1 MPIAAPEQ
9 QPSADYRYAH
19 AMVAWMDRFAAW
31 PVVVLSL
38 ALAIFSFID
47 SGASFEHPVLLLSL
61 NFVFSAFTALVIT
74 LWIGRSY
81 LINNC
86 PGLLLLGCGALIWGL
101 SGTIAAAAGMWF
113 SPDNRFNT
121 NVLVT
126 IHNTSVWLS
135 ALYHLVGTAFSYAP
149 YEASWTPRRWLIVAY
164 LGTVILSVLITVTTL
179 LGLTPIF
186 FLPDQGG
193 TLTRQVVLGSAIL
206 MFLLAAILL
215 QAIARRD
222 GVPFAR
228 WYSLA
233 LLLFA
238 AGLFAVFLQ
247 KTNGSLLGW
256 MGRVAQY
263 VGGLYMLAAVF
274 RRGGEEARPV
284 MFSLKQGATIGVMQ
298 RFGIAL
304 AIAVASTAAAVA
316 VRLYFLPHLGS
327 SFAYMTFV
335 PAVIMA
341 AFMGGQRSG
350 QITTL
355 LSIITA
361 HLSWNEPV
369 SHVVFHNL
377 PSVIEDLIFLASGLL
392 VSLAAKATHRAQ
404 WRAFKAENEIESFS
418 ECEQMNG
425 LLREKEQRLANVIE
439 GTEAGIWDW
448 NVQTGDVIFNERWA
462 EMIGYTLAE
471 LEPLSIETWRQLTH
485 PDDLR
490 RAQDQLAEVCAG
502 LRPLYDA
509 EILMRHRDGQWVWV
523 HDRGKVVE
531 WTTEG
536 KALRMTGSHTDITKR
551 KTAEEQLQSV
561 TKELR
566 VIVNT
571 VPTGIVKVVDRQL
584 VWSNGAME
592 TLLQYTKEELLFQS
606 TKKLYPSEGA
616 YQTLGQEAYS
626 YLDQGE
632 TYATEQRLVRKDK
645 SLLLVRF
652 KGCTIDSANPAL
664 GSIWTVEDITEQKR
678 AEQAVRERF
687 ELVEALFA
695 HSQMAQLLVDPQD
708 GMIIEAN
715 GAAVTFYG
723 YSPERL
729 QSLMFEDIA
738 LLEPVQHRHVIKQ
751 IMDGWTS
758 PIDMQHRLASGE
770 IRDVEVFS
778 TLISIAGHSLIHIMM
793 HDVSVRKQMATRLR
807 QEESN
812 FRNLVET
819 TTDLIVV
826 ATLEGT
832 ILFTN
837 QHFRERLGYSDD
849 DLAAIHLLDLHPK
862 AMRLE
867 AEMIVA
873 AMLCGE
879 RDICP
884 LPVLTKKGEL
894 IPVETRAWIGVWDG
908 RQCIFGFLKDLSAE
922 QEAQQRF
929 ERLFQSNPAP
939 MVLSSLPDR
948 RLLDVN
954 EAFVTVTGYRRE
966 EVIGRTPKELG
977 LFNKQPERVEGL
989 IRQAKLQGRFDH
1001 IELRATG
1008 KDGRIIDGLFSG
1020 EIIDNQGKKFLLTVM
1035 IDITDRKRMEK
1046 TLRQRDAILTNII
1059 ENQPGLVW
1067 LKDRDGRFLAVNTR
1081 FAKSC
1086 GRDLPEEV
1094 VGLADHDLWP
1104 TELANAY
1111 TAVDQRVMQTVRPL
1125 TVEELI
1131 SIQGVPRW
1139 FHTFKMPLV
1148 DHQGEVTGT
1157 TGFALDI
1164 TDRKEVEKAL
1174 QRAKDDA
1181 LAAAVA
1187 KNELLAKVAHEFR
1200 TPLSL
1205 LQTSIDILDQYG
1217 QRLSKA
1223 KRDEQNRHIR
1233 NATRQLINLANTV
1246 LTYQRM
1252 DSDGKANTTGLCDIG
1267 DLCRLI
1273 AEETK
1278 AVWGKEH
1285 SFEMIIT
1292 VDERFLFMDA
1302 ALFRHVLENL
1312 LVNAFKYTPAGR
1324 PVSLDVCRDN
1334 DWLRVTVADQGIG
1347 VKEEDQAKVFEPYF
1361 RGRNAGQ
1368 QRGMGLGLH
1377 IVREGVRKMGGKI
1390 AMTSALG
1397 EGTTMVVT
1405 LPW

>member
-1 MPIAAPEQ
+1 MPIVAPEQ
-9 QPSADYRYAH
+9 QPSAGFRYTH
-19 AMVAWMDRFAAW
+19 AVVAWMDRFAAW
-31 PVVVLSL
+31 PVAVISL

-47 SGASFEHPVLLLSL
+47 PGASFEHPVFLLSL
-61 NFVFSAFTALVIT
+61 NFVFSTFTALVIT
-74 LWIGRSY
+74 LWIGRNY

-101 SGTIAAAAGMWF
+101 SDTIATAAGMWS
-113 SPDNRFNT
+113 SPGSRFNT

-126 IHNTSVWLS
+126 IHNTSAWLS
-135 ALYHLVGTAFSYAP
+135 ALCHLVGTAFSYAP
-149 YEASWTPRRWLIVAY
+149 DEASWTPRRWLIFAY
-164 LGTVILSVLITVTTL
+164 LGTIILSVLITVTTL

-238 AGLFAVFLQ
+238 VGLFAVFLQ

-256 MGRVAQY
+256 IGQVAQY
-263 VGGLYMLAAVF
+263 FGGLYMLAAVF
-274 RRGGEEARPV
+274 RGGGKKARPV
-284 MFSLKQGATIGVMQ
+284 IFSSKQGATIGKMP

-316 VRLYFLPHLGS
+316 VRLYFLPYLGS
-327 SFAYMTFV
+327 SFTYMTFV
-335 PAVIMA
+335 PAVIIA

-355 LSIITA
+355 LSVITA

-369 SHVVFHNL
+369 NQVAFYNIPNL
-377 PSVIEDLIFLASGLL
+377 IEDLIFLASGLL
-392 VSLAAKATHRAQ
+392 VSLAAKATHRTQ

-418 ECEQMNG
+418 EREQMNE
-425 LLREKEQRLANVIE
+425 LLREKEERLTNVIE
-439 GTEAGIWDW
+439 GTKAGIWDW
-448 NVQTGDVIFNERWA
+448 NVQTGEVVYNERWA
-462 EMIGYTLAE
+462 EMVGYTLAE
-471 LEPLSIETWRQLTH
+471 LAPLSIETWRRLTH

-490 RAQDQLAEVCAG
+490 RVEGQLTEVCAG
-502 LRPLYDA
+502 FRPLYDA
-509 EILMRHRDGQWVWV
+509 EIRMRHRDGNWVWV

-536 KALRMTGSHTDITKR
+536 KAWRMTGSHTDITER
-551 KTAEEQLQSV
+551 KMAEEQLRAV

-566 VIVNT
+566 VIVDT

-592 TLLQYTKEELLFQS
+592 AMLHYPKEELLFQS
-606 TKKLYPSEGA
+606 TKKLYPSEGV
-616 YQTLGQEAYS
+616 YQTLGQEAYP
-626 YLDQGE
+626 YLAQGG
-632 TYATEQRLVRKDK
+632 TYVSEQRLVRKDG
-645 SLLLVRF
+645 SLLLSRF
-652 KGCTIDSANPAL
+652 KGCAIDPDDPTL
-664 GSIWTVEDITEQKR
+664 GSIWTVEDVTEQKR
-678 AEQAVRERF
+678 AEHAVRERF

-695 HSQMAQLLVDPQD
+695 QSQMAQLLVDPKE

-715 GAAVTFYG
+715 SAAVTFYG
-723 YSPERL
+723 HPPERL

-738 LLEPVQHRHVIKQ
+738 LLEPTEHRHVIRR
-751 IMDGWTS
+751 IMEGWTS

-770 IRDVEVFS
+770 IRDMEVFS
-778 TLISIAGHSLIHIMM
+778 TLISIAGHTLIHIMM
-793 HDVSVRKQMATRLR
+793 HDVSVPKQMATRLR

-837 QHFRERLGYSDD
+837 QHFRKRLGYSDD
-849 DLAAIHLLDLHPK
+849 DLAAIHMLDLHPK

-873 AMLCGE
+873 AMLRGE

-894 IPVETRAWIGVWDG
+894 IPVETRAWIGAWDG

-939 MVLSSLPDR
+939 MALSSLPDR

-954 EAFVTVTGYRRE
+954 EAFVTVTGYQRE

-977 LFNKQPERVEGL
+977 LFNKQPARVEGL
-989 IRQAKLQGRFDH
+989 IRLAVRQGRFAH
-1001 IELRATG
+1001 VELRATG
-1008 KDGRIIDGLFSG
+1008 KGGREIDGLFSG
-1020 EIIDNQGKKFLLTVM
+1020 EIIDNQGAKYLLTVM
-1035 IDITDRKRMEK
+1035 IDITDRKRMDE
-1046 TLRQRDAILTNII
+1046 TLRQRDAILTAII

-1067 LKDRDGRFLAVNTR
+1067 LKDRDGRFLTVNTR
-1081 FAKSC
+1081 FANSC
-1086 GRDLPEEV
+1086 RWDFPDEM
-1094 VGLADHDLWP
+1094 VGLTDHDVWP
-1104 TELANAY
+1104 SELANAY
-1111 TAVDQRVMQTVRPL
+1111 TADDQRVMQTVKPL
-1125 TVEELI
+1125 IVEEQI
-1131 SIQGVPRW
+1131 FMQGTPRW

-1164 TDRKEVEKAL
+1164 TDRKEADKAL

-1205 LQTSIDILDQYG
+1205 LQSSIDILDHYD

-1233 NATRQLINLANTV
+1233 NATRQLVNLANTV

-1252 DSDGKANTTGLCDIG
+1252 DSDGKANTVGLCDIG

-1278 AVWGKEH
+1278 AVWGKKH
-1285 SFEMIIT
+1285 SFEMVIT
-1292 VDERFLFMDA
+1292 VDERFLFMDTS
-1302 ALFRHVLENL
+1302 LFRYVLENL

-1324 PVSLDVCRDN
+1324 FPLMSAE
-1334 DWLRVTVADQGIG
+1334 TTIG
-1347 VKEEDQAKVFEPYF
+1347 Y
-1361 RGRNAGQ
+1361 G
-1368 QRGMGLGLH
+1368 
-1377 IVREGVRKMGGKI
+1377 
-1390 AMTSALG
+1390 
-1397 EGTTMVVT
+1397 
-1405 LPW
+1405 